1 MMKPSMTISPSAV
14 TWRGLAAERAAQF
27 GSDTD
32 LAVINEIFLKMEKAP
47 EGQGADLDSDFHMAI
62 IEASHNVL
70 MVHMMRA
77 MYDLLKQGILY
88 NRQVVVQIT
97 NTRMDLLE
105 QHRAIND
112 ALQTRDPKAARTA
125 IEAHMDF
132 VAQAYTDLRRTE
144 RNEEVAQ
151 QRLDYEMQR

>member
-1 MMKPSMTISPSAV
+1 MTKRYMTISHCAEI
-14 TWRGLAAERAAQF
+14 WRDWPQNVPR
-27 GSDTD
+27 SSHRTPD

-77 MYDLLKQGILY
+77 MYDLLRQGVLY
-88 NRQVVVQIT
+88 SRQVVIQIT
-97 NTRMDLLE
+97 NTRTDLLE

-112 ALQTRDPKAARTA
+112 ALQARDPEAARSAVET
-125 IEAHMDF
+125 HMDH
-132 VAQAYTDLRRTE
+132 VVQSYIDLRRTE
-144 RNEEVAQ
+144 RNEEIAQ
-151 QRLDYEMQR
+151 QRLDYEIHR